1 MCEDYIKELS
11 SEMGMDIHKFYNN
24 EHNEKI
30 EKIISEVCKTK
41 EELLETYSD
50 LHNVESKTTDAKFTF
65 GKSGAYTCGVFSPLM
80 YYEVVAGNAHKGKC
94 VDRLD
99 EVTSNE
105 YEKCFF
111 VGNKLNYAES
121 YIDGKKTEDIFFI
134 GTEDRV
140 LACIYDLDGIIKEV
154 DEAVYKNGFIFSY
167 TTIYGFPGLEKFI
180 QWVRYEYEFSE
191 SGISKLVIKERFKDT
206 DEYTFENEN
215 GFVKRFSTS
224 GKVFE
229 VTKKISTFAGSIKQ
243 KK

>member
-1 MCEDYIKELS
+1 MCEDFIKELS

-50 LHNVESKTTDAKFTF
+50 LHNVESKTTDVKFTF

-94 VDRLD
+94 VDRLN

-121 YIDGKKTEDIFFI
+121 YIDGKKTEDIFSLELRTGYWPVFMIRTESLKKLTKRFI
-134 GTEDRV
+134 RMVLSFHIQRFTDFRV
-140 LACIYDLDGIIKEV
+140 WRNLF
-154 DEAVYKNGFIFSY
+154 NGSDMNMSSRKV
-167 TTIYGFPGLEKFI
+167 GFPNWL
-180 QWVRYEYEFSE
+180 
-191 SGISKLVIKERFKDT
+191 
-206 DEYTFENEN
+206 
-215 GFVKRFSTS
+215 
-224 GKVFE
+224 
-229 VTKKISTFAGSIKQ
+229 
-243 KK
+243 

>member
-1 MCEDYIKELS
+1 
-11 SEMGMDIHKFYNN
+11 MGRRQRIF
-24 EHNEKI
+24 
-30 EKIISEVCKTK
+30 
-41 EELLETYSD
+41 
-50 LHNVESKTTDAKFTF
+50 
-65 GKSGAYTCGVFSPLM
+65 
-80 YYEVVAGNAHKGKC
+80 
-94 VDRLD
+94 
-99 EVTSNE
+99 
-105 YEKCFF
+105 
-111 VGNKLNYAES
+111 
-121 YIDGKKTEDIFFI
+121 FFI

-140 LACIYDLDGIIKEV
+140 LACIYDSDGIIKEV

-215 GFVKRFSTS
+215 GFVKRFSTN

-229 VTKKISTFAGSIKQ
+229 VTKKISAFAGSIKQ